1 MENKKPDWDKITEG
15 KIRHG
20 FAVAAFESRMKLTSD
35 LADSINNW
43 VKFVVSGE
51 LPKGVKNNQTTTK
64 PVVNKLAKGH
74 ISGAL
79 NTIMPKSIVK
89 QVNEEIE
96 IEHIIKEKI
105 RVLSKDK
112 QESVL
117 ESLKRGDITKDNLQ
131 GCLERINAL
140 SNDKK

>member
-1 MENKKPDWDKITEG
+1 MSYNGKQKPDWDKITEG

-35 LADSINNW
+35 LVGSINNW

-51 LPKGVKNNQTTTK
+51 LPKGIEDSQTPTK

-79 NTIMPKSIVK
+79 NTIMPKAL
-89 QVNEEIE
+89 
-96 IEHIIKEKI
+96 
-105 RVLSKDK
+105 LSK
-112 QESVL
+112 SM
-117 ESLKRGDITKDNLQ
+117 KRL
-131 GCLERINAL
+131 R
-140 SNDKK
+140 